1 MSNKIEFRY
10 CTGCRWLMRTAW
22 MAQEVLTTFDGD
34 IDEVSLQPGTGGV
47 FEVIANGQRIWSRE
61 EDGGFPEIKVLKRLV
76 RDVIAPE
83 KELGHVDRQTKR

>member
-10 CTGCRWLMRTAW
+10 CTKCRWMLRTTW

-47 FEVIANGQRIWSRE
+47 FEVIVNGQRIWSRE
-61 EDGGFPEIKVLKRLV
+61 EDGGFPDIKVLKRLV
-76 RDVIAPE
+76 RDVIAPDRD
-83 KELGHVDRQTKR
+83 LGHVDRNSPF

>member
-1 MSNKIEFRY
+1 
-10 CTGCRWLMRTAW
+10 
-22 MAQEVLTTFDGD
+22 MAQEVLTSFDGD

-83 KELGHVDRQTKR
+83 KELGHVDRQKRH

>member
-1 MSNKIEFRY
+1 
-10 CTGCRWLMRTAW
+10 
-22 MAQEVLTTFDGD
+22 MAQEVLTSFDGD